1 MWCRWCKACVGR
13 TWRGEK
19 VGQRHQEGHHLLRVP
34 CLGDTWA
41 PRSLRVPVGT
51 DSERRVAIWC
61 CIWCRDLDFLR
72 LFFIVSQPFIIL
84 CNLTP
89 CLLFTLFLGSREQ
102 QSGININGKEKIRLT
117 VSTCPCRICIC
128 FMPTMQLTHSGS
140 TAWLRMTG
148 GQAWWRHRTKS
159 WTSMMKPAM
168 KSSQSHWGNSS
179 QTARLTNIVDGAWRK
194 SNGPPYG
201 GVLET
206 PAHWQPWRVRWW
218 KNTERTSSDDTGSL
232 WKPDER
238 SCIHPQNWCDSSD
251 STSEESL
258 PWEGGELWNSSPSEL
273 AARRI
278 GQISR
283 VLEVLC

>member
-61 CIWCRDLDFLR
+61 CIWCRDLGFLR
-72 LFFIVSQPFIIL
+72 LFFIVSQLFVIL
-84 CNLTP
+84 CNFTP
-89 CLLFTLFLGSREQ
+89 CLLFTLFLGPSEQ
-102 QSGININGKEKIRLT
+102 QSGININGKEKIRST
-117 VSTCPCRICIC
+117 VSTCPCRICIY

-140 TAWLRMTG
+140 TGWLQRTG

-159 WTSMMKPAM
+159 WKSMMNPPTQ
-168 KSSQSHWGNSS
+168 SSQSHWETWS
-179 QTARLTNIVDGAWRK
+179 QTARLTKIVDGAWRR

-201 GVLET
+201 AVPGNTSALTAMASQWTAVRSQKIRE
-206 PAHWQPWRVRWW
+206 HWKDEFLWHR
-218 KNTERTSSDDTGSL
+218 KLLKTEWEKLHSPTEVMRLKWFYFRRKSSM
-232 WKPDER
+232 
-238 SCIHPQNWCDSSD
+238 
-251 STSEESL
+251 
-258 PWEGGELWNSSPSEL
+258 
-273 AARRI
+273 RR
-278 GQISR
+278 
-283 VLEVLC
+283 